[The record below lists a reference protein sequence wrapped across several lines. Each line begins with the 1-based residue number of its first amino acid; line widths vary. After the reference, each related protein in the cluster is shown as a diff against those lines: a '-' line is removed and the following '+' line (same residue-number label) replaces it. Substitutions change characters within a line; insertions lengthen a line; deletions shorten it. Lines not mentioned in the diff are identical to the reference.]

1 MARSCFFLA
10 KGMADG
16 SLGKEIQLKS
26 ISDGVV
32 FCHPI
37 IPKGP
42 HFRVPQNHHRMS
54 RFTTPYAPKTGH
66 RVRSKNEGWI
76 GILLT
81 HQAMATVFHGSPQS
95 DNGGTICFRAS

>member
-1 MARSCFFLA
+1 MAHSCFFLA

-54 RFTTPYAPKTGH
+54 RFTTHHAKKQNTGCGVKEND
-66 RVRSKNEGWI
+66 R
-76 GILLT
+76 
-81 HQAMATVFHGSPQS
+81 
-95 DNGGTICFRAS
+95 

>member
-1 MARSCFFLA
+1 MVIGAYFHTNLADEISTKVNLFPVGLNRSVARSCFFLA
-10 KGMADG
+10 KGMAGG

-26 ISDGVV
+26 ISDEVV

-54 RFTTPYAPKTGH
+54 HFTTHHAKKQNTGCGVKEND
-66 RVRSKNEGWI
+66 R
-76 GILLT
+76 
-81 HQAMATVFHGSPQS
+81 
-95 DNGGTICFRAS
+95 

>member
-26 ISDGVV
+26 ISDEVV

-37 IPKGP
+37 VQEGASFYGTLK
-42 HFRVPQNHHRMS
+42 VPEDVAIHD
-54 RFTTPYAPKTGH
+54 TLCPKTGH
-66 RVRSKNEGWI
+66 RVRSKRE
-76 GILLT
+76 
-81 HQAMATVFHGSPQS
+81 Q
-95 DNGGTICFRAS
+95 

>member
-1 MARSCFFLA
+1 MVIGAYFHTNLADEISTKVNLLPVGLNRSVTRSCFFLA

-26 ISDGVV
+26 ISDEVV

-37 IPKGP
+37 IPKKP

-54 RFTTPYAPKTGH
+54 HFTTHHA
-66 RVRSKNEGWI
+66 KNRTQDAE
-76 GILLT
+76 
-81 HQAMATVFHGSPQS
+81 
-95 DNGGTICFRAS
+95 